1 MRGLLR
7 VRLPIVSNR
16 PSFRMTHRRLTAA
29 FLILAALA
37 QCGWTKPLRA
47 GEELLYAVPP
57 LVPRTGDYPGPEADG
72 ATYWIV
78 SSRRAAQHRLD
89 PPSGSLDYFRR
100 GPDGSTMSG
109 DAALMRSE
117 IIPGIPVCIFI
128 HGSFVGWSD
137 QLKASQNSY
146 HWIRNA
152 APDQPLQVIF
162 FDWPSDGPY
171 TYLFPIDV
179 TVRGERAEFNGFHVA
194 HLISQLPPE
203 CPVCLIGHSHGA
215 RVTVSALHLVASG
228 TIKNYAF
235 YGDIGRHRPLRAV
248 LAAAAVDHDWLNPDG
263 PYGRALC
270 RSEVLNLRNHCDA
283 ALFFYPLARPLS
295 RPALANVG
303 FTDADRAEM
312 GLLAY
317 RAREV
322 DVTDLV
328 GRSHT
333 FPYYDREPAIAAAIA
348 PFVYFMEAA
357 ATPGHGP
364 ALSSNP

>member
-1 MRGLLR
+1 M
-7 VRLPIVSNR
+7 
-16 PSFRMTHRRLTAA
+16 MQRRLFPA
-29 FLILAALA
+29 LLLLAALA
-37 QCGWTKPLRA
+37 QCGWTNMLRG

-57 LVPRTGDYPGPEADG
+57 FVPRTGDALGPQADG

-89 PPSGSLDYFRR
+89 PPTGSLDYFRR
-100 GPDGSTMSG
+100 GPDGAVVSS
-109 DAALMRSE
+109 DAACMQSE
-117 IIPGIPVCIFI
+117 MIPGAPVCIFV
-128 HGSFVGWSD
+128 HGSFVGWPD
-137 QLKASQNSY
+137 QLETARSSY

-152 APDQPLQVIF
+152 APDRPLNVIF

-194 HLISQLPPE
+194 HLISLLPPD
-203 CPVCLIGHSHGA
+203 CPVCIIGHSHGA
-215 RVTVSALHLVASG
+215 RATASALHLVANG
-228 TIKNYAF
+228 TVKNYAF
-235 YGDIGRHRPLRAV
+235 YGDIGRHRPVRAV

-270 RSEVLNLRNHCDA
+270 RSEVMNLRNHCDA

-317 RAREV
+317 RAIEL
-322 DVTDLV
+322 DVTDFV

-333 FPYYDREPAIAAAIA
+333 FPYYEREPAIAAAIA
-348 PFVYFMEAA
+348 PFVYFAE
-357 ATPGHGP
+357 TPVAPQNGP
-364 ALSSNP
+364 ALSSNR